1 MNKIVDETIE
11 RLRVF
16 FATENYNRMLK
27 FDSMQTTGIGH
38 VAQLSS
44 GNTFLFIIGFPDR
57 DLMEIFM
64 MHIGVECQELG
75 DCLFITGTPD
85 DRDLI
90 QRYWLLPIEAE
101 SSSDDSGLPEL

>member
-1 MNKIVDETIE
+1 
-11 RLRVF
+11 
-16 FATENYNRMLK
+16 
-27 FDSMQTTGIGH
+27 
-38 VAQLSS
+38 
-44 GNTFLFIIGFPDR
+44 
-57 DLMEIFM
+57 M

-90 QRYWLLPIEAE
+90 QRYWLLPAEAESSIEAE